1 MTQAAAFVLLTFG
14 LSWGAWGMAIL
25 TGSDA
30 AVWRVLGTFGPTL
43 AALVLATGAGRGDI
57 RRLLAGF
64 RHWRA
69 PAWVYLFA
77 LGATAAV
84 GVTALAMD
92 TLLGGTPSW
101 PAPDRLW
108 LAPLIFLWVLLF
120 SVAGEE
126 TGWRGYLLPRLLDR
140 MNALSASLVLGAI
153 WGLWHL
159 PLWAMPGDF
168 HAAIPVALF
177 AAQILAFSILYTWL
191 WLQSEGSLIV
201 AHAFHAASNTTL
213 GLLPLL
219 PGEGGD
225 GLRPLWLAVG
235 LLWVIAG
242 ALAYRLQRAARRRRG
257 G

>member
-14 LSWGAWGMAIL
+14 LSWGAWGAAIL

-30 AVWRVLGTFGPTL
+30 AAWRVLGTFGPLL
-43 AALVLATGAGRGDI
+43 AALVLATRAGRDDI
-57 RRLLAGF
+57 HRLLAGF
-64 RHWRA
+64 RRWRA

-77 LGATAAV
+77 IGATAAV
-84 GVTALAMD
+84 GVTALAVD
-92 TLLGGTPSW
+92 ALLGATPAWSG
-101 PAPDRLW
+101 ADQLR

-140 MNALSASLVLGAI
+140 MNALPASLVLGAI

-177 AAQILAFSILYTWL
+177 AAQILAFAILYTWL
-191 WLQSEGSLIV
+191 WLESRGSLIV
-201 AHAFHAASNTTL
+201 AHVFHAASNTTL

-235 LLWVIAG
+235 LLWMVAG
-242 ALAYRLQRAARRRRG
+242 AVAFRLPRATARWDG